1 MAGRLNGLSDE
12 TPSVIGAS
20 GDNMARNGVRKVIAA
35 AVIVTVLTGAAAAQ
49 IPMGLS
55 LGGPEK
61 RKLTPEEQAKQD
73 ALDQAYKSA
82 TNKIPDRN
90 ANDPWAD
97 VRPAPAPSVKKK
109 QTLK

>member
-1 MAGRLNGLSDE
+1 
-12 TPSVIGAS
+12 
-20 GDNMARNGVRKVIAA
+20 MARNVARKLIVAA
-35 AVIVTVLTGAAAAQ
+35 AVAALLTGTAAAQ
-49 IPMGLS
+49 LPMPSIS
-55 LGGPEK
+55 LGAPEK

-90 ANDPWAD
+90 TNDPWAD

-109 QTLK
+109 QTTQ

>member
-1 MAGRLNGLSDE
+1 
-12 TPSVIGAS
+12 
-20 GDNMARNGVRKVIAA
+20 MARNVVRKLISA
-35 AVIVTVLTGAAAAQ
+35 AVIVTVLTGTAFAQ

-82 TNKIPDRN
+82 TNKIPDRGT
-90 ANDPWAD
+90 NDPWAD
-97 VRPAPAPSVKKK
+97 VRPTPAPSVKKK
-109 QTLK
+109 QTVK